1 MPTKRSK
8 RATAKPSV
16 RRKVGLTKGRVKDL
30 PAVSRRTDAVT
41 GGAVKRVWTAGND
54 QPQ

>member
-8 RATAKPSV
+8 RAAAKPAT
-16 RRKVGLTKGRVKDL
+16 RRTLGLTKGRVKDL
-30 PAVSRRTDAVT
+30 PAVDRRSDAAK